1 MSKVNSEFLT
11 SRLKENVL
19 APDTNILFSRTREQE
34 LLVYFD
40 ENKTGNDMAIWF
52 TVKTFKACK
61 DIQDIQRHAWVSSSI
76 IRGWRLFVDSNKR
89 SLKCV
94 LLYNGNEY
102 FPVPVGH
109 SVYL

>member
-11 SRLKENVL
+11 SRLKENAL
-19 APDTNILFSRTREQE
+19 APGTNILFSRTREQE

-61 DIQDIQRHAWVSSSI
+61 DIQGIQRHAWVSSSI
-76 IRGWRLFVDSNKR
+76 YPGIEAF
-89 SLKCV
+89 C
-94 LLYNGNEY
+94 
-102 FPVPVGH
+102 
-109 SVYL
+109 